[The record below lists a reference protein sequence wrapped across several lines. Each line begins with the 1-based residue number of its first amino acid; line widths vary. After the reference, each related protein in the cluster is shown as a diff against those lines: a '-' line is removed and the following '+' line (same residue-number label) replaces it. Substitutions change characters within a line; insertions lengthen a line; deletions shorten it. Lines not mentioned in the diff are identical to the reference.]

1 MARDPVTGRFTSK
14 EATLPAAL
22 PGDAAIDAMKKFTK
36 SITSFTKNVAAPGA
50 VSAAK
55 TIGSAGLRGA
65 KGAGGIVNARRKEA
79 GFTQSGIN
87 DKLLGN
93 HPILHAIAG
102 GGMDMMNMMGRGVKK
117 GAKGI
122 IGKTGAKEDKEG
134 AKKGAKAT
142 EDQREDRAILERISD
157 NVEKIASGADGSGG
171 GAEPA
176 KKGGSGILGMLA
188 GLGGMLA
195 MGGGGGVLGKVFGA
209 IGNVFTKL
217 GAIAK
222 AIPALV
228 TKAMPFIKQGAKFF
242 KQIFKRLFWPVTALI
257 GIFSFVDGF
266 IAGYQEGGLVE
277 GFKQGIESLFNNLI
291 DAPLNMLKDAVAWIM
306 GVLGFENIEK
316 ALNSFDFDIGGML
329 ADGFQ
334 FLVDFF
340 QDIPD
345 MMKDIVISLAHSIGG
360 ERFGGAALDLIGIDV
375 EEHEK
380 NKKAKKA
387 SRAERA
393 ARTEARRS
401 GASEEESGEAE
412 RLRQG
417 GRPRINGVVPLDDE
431 DAEFLE
437 EMHKPSS
444 ADEEA
449 AEFLERFDV
458 GGEQNK
464 KPRKKESAY
473 QRKRRKMKARRTQ
486 LSEKARQIEAAGG
499 TTGRFERGKLV
510 EVDGKPY
517 TAPEL
522 TPAPDSRAGAAAGIQ
537 DAGISSSS
545 GSGKPTTN
553 VIQNT
558 NTVNQGGKS
567 TLAMPPPSMDSDPS
581 LGRYQPEF

>member
-1 MARDPVTGRFTSK
+1 MARDPVTGRFTSS

-50 VSAAK
+50 ISAAK

-117 GAKGI
+117 GAKGLV
-122 IGKTGAKEDKEG
+122 GKTGAKEAKEG
-134 AKKGAKAT
+134 KEGAKAT
-142 EDQREDRAILERISD
+142 EDKREDRAILERISD
-157 NVEKIASGADGSGG
+157 NVEKIASGADGDG

-195 MGGGGGVLGKVFGA
+195 MGPGGGVLGKVFGA
-209 IGNVFTKL
+209 IGSVFTKL

-222 AIPALV
+222 SIPGLIS
-228 TKAMPFIKQGAKFF
+228 KAMPFIKQGAKFF

-306 GVLGFENIEK
+306 GALGFENIEK
-316 ALNSFDFDIGGML
+316 ALNSFEFDFSSL
-329 ADGFQ
+329 FADAFQ
-334 FLVDFF
+334 SMVDFLT
-340 QDIPD
+340 DIPD
-345 MMKDIVISLAHSIGG
+345 MILSLFVMYIKPFQFMLNKALKFLGKDEITFADDLEAGIN
-360 ERFGGAALDLIGIDV
+360 ER
-375 EEHEK
+375 
-380 NKKAKKA
+380 KKAKELK
-387 SRAERA
+387 RAERDKK
-393 ARTEARRS
+393 TEERRS

-417 GRPRINGVVPLDDE
+417 GRPKINGVVPLDDE

-437 EMHKPSS
+437 EMAALKGETPAESDVAVSGDGPKSDGKPKRQRSTTRS
-444 ADEEA
+444 RQRSK
-449 AEFLERFDV
+449 LT
-458 GGEQNK
+458 EQ
-464 KPRKKESAY
+464 
-473 QRKRRKMKARRTQ
+473 
-486 LSEKARQIEAAGG
+486 ARQVEAAGG
-499 TTGRFERGKLV
+499 TTGVFRKGKLV

-522 TPAPDSRAGAAAGIQ
+522 TPSPDSRSGAASGIQ
-537 DAGISSSS
+537 NAGISSSS

>member
-1 MARDPVTGRFTSK
+1 MARDPVTGRYTSS

-22 PGDAAIDAMKKFTK
+22 PGDAAIDAMKSFTK

-50 VSAAK
+50 ISAAK

-117 GAKGI
+117 GAKGLV
-122 IGKTGAKEDKEG
+122 GKTGAKEAKEG
-134 AKKGAKAT
+134 KEGAKAT
-142 EDQREDRAILERISD
+142 EDKREDRAILERISD
-157 NVEKIASGADGSGG
+157 NVEKIASGADGDG

-188 GLGGMLA
+188 GLGGMLGMA
-195 MGGGGGVLGKVFGA
+195 AGGGVLGKVFGA

-222 AIPALV
+222 SIPGLIS
-228 TKAMPFIKQGAKFF
+228 KAMPFLKTGAKFF
-242 KQIFKRLFWPVTALI
+242 KQMFKKLFWPVTALI
-257 GIFSFVDGF
+257 ALFTFVDGF
-266 IAGYQEGGLVE
+266 IAGYKEGGLIE
-277 GFKQGIESLFNNLI
+277 GFKQGMESLLNNLI
-291 DAPLNMLKDAVAWIM
+291 DVPLNMLKDGVAWIM
-306 GVLGFENIEK
+306 GALGFENIEA
-316 ALNSFDFDIGGML
+316 ALNSFDFDFSSLWGD
-329 ADGFQ
+329 AFQ
-334 FLVDFF
+334 MIVDFLT
-340 QDIPD
+340 DMPD
-345 MMKDIVISLAHSIGG
+345 MMMGLFIKIAKPVQDMVNKIPGLNFTVVDDMQAELD
-360 ERFGGAALDLIGIDV
+360 EKTAA
-375 EEHEK
+375 
-380 NKKAKKA
+380 KAE
-387 SRAERA
+387 SRAERDKK
-393 ARTEARRS
+393 TEERRS
-401 GASEEESGEAE
+401 GANEEESGEAE

-417 GRPRINGVVPLDDE
+417 GRPKINGVIPLDDE
-431 DAEFLE
+431 DAEFLAEMQQGVSDDFNRLQDIDKPFTAAERE
-437 EMHKPSS
+437 ERGLPPKRQRSTTPSS
-444 ADEEA
+444 
-449 AEFLERFDV
+449 
-458 GGEQNK
+458 QK
-464 KPRKKESAY
+464 SK
-473 QRKRRKMKARRTQ
+473 
-486 LSEKARQIEAAGG
+486 LSDQARQVEAAGG
-499 TTGRFERGKLV
+499 TTGVFRKGKLV

-522 TPAPDSRAGAAAGIQ
+522 TPSPDSRSGAASGIQ
-537 DAGISSSS
+537 NAGISSSS